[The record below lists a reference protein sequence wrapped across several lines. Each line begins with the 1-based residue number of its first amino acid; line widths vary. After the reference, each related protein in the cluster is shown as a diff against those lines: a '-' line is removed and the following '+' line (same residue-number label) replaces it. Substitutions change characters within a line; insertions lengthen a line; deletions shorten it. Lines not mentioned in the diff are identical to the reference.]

1 MSSLRSRKFPSSP
14 PSEGRPGPP
23 PLPAPSF
30 HSTPLCPPAVVFPR
44 SHCLA
49 PRPAAPSQVKAA
61 LDVLAQKVT
70 TFTDVGNSLAHVQH
84 LLKDLASFEEK
95 SSVSVDAGG
104 GTTGT
109 AGTPCPQ
116 YHRPTLPTPRPPPA
130 RPSPPRRPR
139 PQGAPS
145 ALRS

>member
-30 HSTPLCPPAVVFPR
+30 HSSPLSPPDVVFPQ

-49 PRPAAPSQVKAA
+49 PRPAALCQVKAA

-84 LLKDLASFEEK
+84 LLKDLAGFEEK

-104 GTTGT
+104 GTAGT
-109 AGTPCPQ
+109 AGTPCLQ
-116 YHRPTLPTPRPPPA
+116 YHRPTAPTPRPPPVCPIRPPA
-130 RPSPPRRPR
+130 RP
-139 PQGAPS
+139 
-145 ALRS
+145 